1 MIAVSHHNC
10 LRSRMKTPELND
22 LMYFAQVV
30 SHGGFAAASRQIGV
44 PTSRLSRR
52 IAALEQQLGVQLLQ
66 RSTRQFAVTQVGLAY
81 YQDCKKLLD
90 IADDAHRTVQSYQ
103 QIPQGI
109 VRMTC
114 PKILLDFRLAGLLSG
129 FLRQHP
135 RVQIQVSSEEWS
147 QQTPIEQLDLALQI
161 EFPPLADSQ
170 TIKRRLCAYP
180 QVLVAAPALLA
191 HYPLLQDPQQ
201 LSEFPT
207 VDEMQ
212 HRHIWQLTNAAQVRQ
227 WVQHTPRLVTENA
240 LSLRRAVLDGIG
252 VGVLPYMAVF
262 KDLREGRLQHLLPE
276 WQPPC
281 GAVYATF
288 ASRQG
293 VSPATRSLLDLL
305 SAELQDT
312 DSEEYYRRYQQSG
325 DEDAC
330 LLLDDTPNNLS
341 PP

>member
-1 MIAVSHHNC
+1 MNA
-10 LRSRMKTPELND
+10 PDLND

-30 SHGGFAAASRQIGV
+30 THSGFAAASRQTGV

-103 QIPQGI
+103 QVPQGI
-109 VRMTC
+109 VRMSC
-114 PKILLDFRLAGLLSG
+114 PKILLDFRLSGVLSV
-129 FLRQHP
+129 FLQQHP
-135 RVQIQVSSEEWS
+135 RVQIQVSSEDGV
-147 QQTPIEQLDLALQI
+147 QHIPIEQLDLALQI

-170 TIKRRLCAYP
+170 MIKRRLCAYP

-191 HYPLLQDPQQ
+191 QYPLLQDPQQ
-201 LSEFPT
+201 LTDMPT
-207 VDEMQ
+207 VDETQ
-212 HRHIWQLTNAAQVRQ
+212 RRHMWQLSNATQVIQ
-227 WVQHTPRLVTENA
+227 WVQHTPRLITEST
-240 LSLRRAVLDGIG
+240 LSLRRAVLDGVG

-262 KDLREGRLQHLLPE
+262 KDLREGRLQHLLPA

-305 SAELQDT
+305 SVELQDT
-312 DSEEYYRRYQQSG
+312 DSEDYYRRYQQSG

-330 LLLDDTPNNLS
+330 LLVDETPS
-341 PP
+341 ISSRP